1 MYEYFYLIVALSVL
15 LSAFIALLVSVYFIS
30 LLQDAN
36 PIIKHKREN
45 LERTAPED
53 VYITFIL
60 LVTPYSFAGFIQQQ
74 ASLLVLCTQLSAAA
88 VVSVFLHLFNPVA
101 IL

>member
-36 PIIKHKREN
+36 PIIKHKRETWSE
-45 LERTAPED
+45 LLLKM
-53 VYITFIL
+53 FI
-60 LVTPYSFAGFIQQQ
+60 
-74 ASLLVLCTQLSAAA
+74 
-88 VVSVFLHLFNPVA
+88 
-101 IL
+101 